1 MRDLAD
7 NPVANTLQDQE
18 EALGDLSLER
28 FLASLDAS
36 LDHREGL
43 FMTAEDDI

>member
-1 MRDLAD
+1 MRDLAET
-7 NPVANTLQDQE
+7 PEASLQDQE
-18 EALGDLSLER
+18 EVLKDLSLER
-28 FLASLDAS
+28 FLASLEAS